1 MYRKRIVEL
10 LALFLAAAV
19 PAACSDDG
27 GNNVDYDAGPDANLY
42 DVPKYQVSGTV
53 YDFYAGEAIAGP
65 AEISVKG
72 ILPAP
77 QAEID
82 GAQFTVDGIL
92 PSSVINL
99 VASSG
104 AQYRKTY
111 NESIEVVN
119 ADLSG
124 VQAKVLSETYLE
136 QLATAFGVTPVP
148 GTSILLVKVVDQAGS
163 PRAGIPAN
171 AFYVN
176 SAAAPRGPYFLN
188 ENKQAAPGLT
198 ATDASGYAIFYDLP
212 LNADSTLLITGA
224 TGGNYTMI
232 MPVSPAGA
240 DAVTLAKVVVV
251 DGDIQP
257 PIDVSFENQ
266 IVQIFTARGCTY
278 CHSGGGQGRQDANL
292 SLQGSPA
299 LMHKELTEE
308 ISPIWGITR
317 VNAQY
322 PEQSLILTLP
332 GPTPDNHPNTTFAN
346 VNDPDYQL
354 ILGWIVEG
362 AQLN

>member
-1 MYRKRIVEL
+1 
-10 LALFLAAAV
+10 LAAAV
-19 PAACSDDG
+19 PAACSDEG
-27 GNNVDYDAGPDANLY
+27 GNVGYDGGPDANPY

-53 YDFYAGEAIAGP
+53 YDFYGGEAIPGP

-77 QAEID
+77 QAEVD
-82 GAQFTVDGIL
+82 GAQFTIDGIL

-104 AQYRKTY
+104 AEYRKTY

-119 ADLSG
+119 ADLTG

-136 QLATAFGVTPVP
+136 QLASAFGVTPVA

-163 PRAGIPAN
+163 PRAGIPAD

-176 SAAAPRGPYFLN
+176 LTAPPRGPYFLDG
-188 ENKQAAPGLT
+188 NKQAAPGLE
-198 ATDASGYAIFYDLP
+198 ATDASGYAIFYDVP
-212 LNADSTLLITGA
+212 LNADSTLLITG
-224 TGGNYTMI
+224 TPGGNYTMI

-257 PIDVSFENQ
+257 PTNVSFENQ
-266 IVQIFTARGCTY
+266 IVPIFTARGCAY

-292 SLQGSPA
+292 SLQGSPS
-299 LMHKELTEE
+299 LMHAELTEE
-308 ISPIWGITR
+308 LSPIWGITR
-317 VNAQY
+317 VNADY

-332 GPTPDNHPNTTFAN
+332 GPTPDNHPNTTFPN